1 MLAIQ
6 LKNYLKNIPDESNI
20 MIYVEKTT
28 EVRQLCMADID
39 RDQDG
44 RIIIDAEYKVP
55 AKYTR
60 IKRRWK

>member
-28 EVRQLCMADID
+28 EVRQLRMADID

-60 IKRRWK
+60 IRRGA